1 MNLNEYK
8 PYLKKLFDIY
18 MDPALD
24 DLGLVLGDI
33 QKSANSDW
41 IQLVN
46 YYMQAMEIHD
56 SGQFPDEWFPY
67 ED

>member
-1 MNLNEYK
+1 MNSNEYK
-8 PYLKKLFDIY
+8 AHLKKLFDIY
-18 MDPALD
+18 TDPALFE
-24 DLGLVLGDI
+24 LGLILPEI

-41 IQLVN
+41 IKLVN
-46 YYMQAMEIHD
+46 DYMQAMEFYD